1 MNKIVFSIL
10 MAIVAVI
17 GAANDQRII
26 AVILA
31 AAFLICTLIKIS
43 PERKIL
49 FMTATGFPLVLTS
62 GYVLV
67 TGLLIFFLILAI
79 TACTETPMRLNII
92 LISLLAGAAGCI
104 FALQISVVL
113 PVLASGIFVI
123 VVIYILFIREYRL
136 KKEVKG
142 ANK

>member
-1 MNKIVFSIL
+1 